1 MHQCVFGLLA
11 KGCPRSVPID
21 SDTRK
26 KNQYICWWIRF
37 GSRISRVMLS
47 CYGAKH
53 SLYGDITL
61 DRKPM
66 TDDSDVM
73 FFFCVAI
80 EQWSKG
86 IAILIPRNSVKDGQI
101 VSSGGGGGESKRKRE
116 WEHIVLTEVIYKS
129 VIECYCTNIAE

>member
-1 MHQCVFGLLA
+1 MGTMCAHQCVFGLLA

-26 KNQYICWWIRF
+26 KKICWWIRF

-73 FFFCVAI
+73 FFFVLRL
-80 EQWSKG
+80 S
-86 IAILIPRNSVKDGQI
+86 NGQR
-101 VSSGGGGGESKRKRE
+101 G
-116 WEHIVLTEVIYKS
+116 LPF
-129 VIECYCTNIAE
+129 